1 MTLDQRIVEAEMAI
15 LRAENEVIAATRN
28 RCSPAAGWRDEL
40 KRRRAALAKLKQE
53 RDQCAG

>member
-15 LRAENEVIAATRN
+15 LRAENEVIDATRN
-28 RCSPAAGWRDEL
+28 RCSSAAGWRDEL

-53 RDQCAG
+53 RDNV